1 VEALLVTPAAPH
13 SAYNRG
19 FVLSVTETVELE
31 MLPTSGRLAI
41 EVDGLV
47 EGYTE
52 PGDQVTL
59 AARPQAARVVRLGK
73 TTFYQRARRKLRLT
87 DSAEIP
93 ASFGADGEGHDDAA
107 LADGDMFQ
115 LANPLTHRD
124 GRGPSELDQPGP

>member
-1 VEALLVTPAAPH
+1 
-13 SAYNRG
+13 
-19 FVLSVTETVELE
+19 

-124 GRGPSELDQPGP
+124 GQGPSELDQPGP